1 MVIEVNDEFFWD
13 FKMAEFGPLP
23 KDWQVIRLKEVV
35 ALERGVSWSKSDEA
49 TSGIGVLSIPNI
61 REDGRLDLTPRVRI
75 LKRIPPE
82 KWITQG
88 DVLLVGSSGS
98 IQNVG
103 RVGMVSYDISEPL
116 TYASFTVRARVNDSR
131 MDQTFLLYLLRSP
144 WVKFSTFSKRAADG
158 KYNLQVQ
165 QLRNH
170 LVPIPPL
177 SEQRAIAHVLRTVQR
192 AKEATERVIQ
202 ATRELKKSL
211 MRYLFTYG
219 PVLIEEAER
228 VSFKE
233 TEIGLV
239 PEHWEVVRLGE
250 IFEIQQGKALSPKSR
265 FGSRMR
271 PFLRTANILWGRI
284 DLSNVDY
291 MHFEESEEQRLA
303 LRAGDLLV
311 CEGGDIG
318 RTAIWNGQIQPCYY
332 QNHLH
337 RLRPNCSDVEPT
349 FYMYWM
355 ETAWTILRLYGGAG
369 NKTTIPNL
377 SQSRLSSFP
386 IPFPSLS
393 EQRTIAR
400 VLRTVDKKLQA
411 EEARKQ
417 ALEALFKSLLNN
429 LMTGKIRVKDVV
441 LPNVGE
447 GKGDVTH

>member
-1 MVIEVNDEFFWD
+1 VVIEVNDEFFWD

-202 ATRELKKSL
+202 ATQELKKSL
-211 MRYLFTYG
+211 MYYLFTYG
-219 PVLIEEAER
+219 SVPIEEAEK
-228 VSFKE
+228 VPLKE

-250 IFEIQQGKALSPKSR
+250 VCLKPQYGFTESATNQRVGPK
-265 FGSRMR
+265 
-271 PFLRTANILWGRI
+271 FLRITDIQNSQVNWNTVPYCEISDELLKR
-284 DLSNVDY
+284 Y
-291 MHFEESEEQRLA
+291 RLEP
-303 LRAGDLLV
+303 GDLLFARIGATTGKTLLIRECPEAIFASYLIRV
-311 CEGGDIG
+311 RVNLNFLLPEFLFYFTQGNLYWSQINTAKGG
-318 RTAIWNGQIQPCYY
+318 
-332 QNHLH
+332 
-337 RLRPNCSDVEPT
+337 RLKQGIN
-349 FYMYWM
+349 
-355 ETAWTILRLYGGAG
+355 
-369 NKTTIPNL
+369 IPV
-377 SQSRLSSFP
+377 LSSLLVPLPP
-386 IPFPSLS
+386 IS
-393 EQRTIAR
+393 EQRIIAR
-400 VLRTVDKKLQA
+400 ILEAVDKKLQV

-417 ALEALFKSLLNN
+417 VLDALFNSLLHN
-429 LMTGKIRVKDVV
+429 LMTAKIRVKD
-441 LPNVGE
+441 LNLYNI
-447 GKGDVTH
+447 DIIQRR